1 MRCKGGVRGST
12 SEAAKRPAGHGGRGR
27 APAHAH
33 GPRARHATAQRAGGG
48 GAAPRAACLAL
59 ALYVMLRPSKK
70 GVRTVILQT
79 TFPQMFEE
87 SVICGPDGNVCACCD
102 GCQCLRVP
110 MFCTT
115 LGAVLVSEKLLL
127 PRSGCPLA
135 RFMAAYPTD
144 GICPLRALTKPP
156 GGAAASIQGSKFRCL
171 TQ

>member
-12 SEAAKRPAGHGGRGR
+12 PEAAKRPAGHGGRGR
-27 APAHAH
+27 ALAHAH

-48 GAAPRAACLAL
+48 GAAPLAACLAL

-70 GVRTVILQT
+70 GVRSVILQT

-110 MFCTT
+110 MFCTAS
-115 LGAVLVSEKLLL
+115 GAVLASEKPLL
-127 PRSGCPLA
+127 PRSRCPLA
-135 RFMAAYPTD
+135 RFVAVSPAD
-144 GICPLRALTKPP
+144 GICPLRASAKPS
-156 GGAAASIQGSKFRCL
+156 GGAAASVQGSKFRCL